1 MTKPHSSQ
9 SPSKKHQPI
18 SHVVPPLWSN
28 RTQLQLIK
36 KNSQFISLTQKL
48 QPHRPSPSQSRE
60 QVRKPTFLILARHHP
75 PHQLALQSNLCC
87 PRVPSTPPPH
97 HPSYRQEDNR
107 ILKEAL
113 TNKTVYTRIN
123 GLIITRDSVNLRS
136 FLLDHHYQSPN
147 YKKLERTSPSSH
159 WLSMLVLSQVFATTK
174 ANLFV

>member
-1 MTKPHSSQ
+1 MPLNHPLKNT
-9 SPSKKHQPI
+9 